1 MSIVG
6 AGSGGDEEH
15 LLLFDESGELVID
28 LAVYFSHFYSPL
40 LFAFRVR
47 GVPRALCGIRR
58 IRWSIAY

>member
-1 MSIVG
+1 MAIIG

-40 LFAFRVR
+40 LDYISLQSRFEM
-47 GVPRALCGIRR
+47 GKL
-58 IRWSIAY
+58 

>member
-28 LAVYFSHFYSPL
+28 LAVYFPIFIL
-40 LFAFRVR
+40 LFWIIYQ
-47 GVPRALCGIRR
+47 LQ
-58 IRWSIAY
+58 S